1 MLSFDHGDVNLSIGD
16 ESYVS
21 TLTARSALN
30 SEKGTYWRKFP
41 VSAYWLTRIRK
52 LPHLEFLKEVERAYE
67 FLLALPEGSLFVEI
81 CTIVG
86 TKYIEGAAD
95 ICAALKPGALLKI
108 RPEPDNPH
116 DSLAYKVFR
125 LGKPIGYI
133 PHKGG
138 MDVHRTIQLAFD
150 DKKSL
155 SARVIELAEIHG
167 VTSVSI
173 VVYRE
178 PSTDAADKWHGIEA
192 MSEKEKHAKRLFSS
206 FSAFMDLHC
215 ALTACRPCGRLIP
228 ASWYTVLPLKG
239 TRLAKRPYAGEQSKP
254 TFHQN
259 DVFRLVDLPDEA
271 TGFAVFTGC
280 CLTFICLCSNHQEAA
295 QRLRCTPSFEHHPGA
310 RKLTEKFAAMT
321 VQQYLDGLK
330 MYGLK
335 DGYCYFGHQC
345 GLDGMGECF
354 LGPDCG
360 LDFAYVRC
368 CSREGFEACCIPPE
382 LTAGWK

>member
-16 ESYVS
+16 ENYVT
-21 TLTARSALN
+21 TLTARSALG
-30 SEKGTYWRKFP
+30 SGRGTYWRKFL
-41 VSAYWLTRIRK
+41 VSEYWLTRIRK

-81 CTIVG
+81 CTVVG
-86 TKYIEGAAD
+86 TKYIEGATD
-95 ICAALKPGALLKI
+95 ICAALKPGGLLKI

-116 DSLAYKVFR
+116 DPLAYKVFR

-138 MDVHRTIQLAFD
+138 MDVHRTIQLAFNGA
-150 DKKSL
+150 KSL
-155 SARVIELAEIHG
+155 SARVIELAEVHG
-167 VTSVSI
+167 TTSVSI
-173 VVYRE
+173 LVYRE
-178 PSTDAADKWHGIEA
+178 PSAGAADKWYGIEK
-192 MSEKEKHAKRLFSS
+192 MSEKEKHAKKLLFS
-206 FSAFMDLHC
+206 FSCFMDLHR
-215 ALTACRPCGRLIP
+215 ALVACEPCGRIIP
-228 ASWYTVLPLKG
+228 ASWYSVFPLKG
-239 TRLAKRPYAGEQSKP
+239 ACLAKRPYAGENSKP
-254 TFHQN
+254 AFYQN

-280 CLTFICLCSNHQEAA
+280 CLTYICLCSNHLEAS
-295 QRLRCTPSFEHHPGA
+295 QRLRCVPSFGHHPGT

-321 VQQYLDGLK
+321 VRQYLDGLA

-335 DGYCYFGHQC
+335 DGYCYFGHQR

-354 LGPDCG
+354 LGPDGG

-368 CSREGFEACCIPPE
+368 NSRDGFEACCIPPDLMTE
-382 LTAGWK
+382 W